1 MDEEGRATLFK
12 FGFVHLKSTISL
24 SQSIFNIMHF
34 QRTQFSLSLRWRVES
49 NLKMRV
55 GLECC
60 LHKRA
65 RKWGWASMGSRSRNF
80 YSDSDLYLLNPLHH
94 RMHVRWTQFP
104 RLCRLQMERWQQAL
118 NGACIQ
124 KRVALYL
131 AWEGARWVW
140 AWLGGATCKLKQYG
154 SLRTSRKLAEKCQV
168 KNSMEDGQCG
178 DLEGSHRRNYQ
189 RLVSFLFPSIVK

>member
-1 MDEEGRATLFK
+1 MTSWEELGGESDLGASTRRGQREHMDEKGRATLFK

-65 RKWGWASMGSRSRNF
+65 RKWGGASMGSRSRNF
-80 YSDSDLYLLNPLHH
+80 YSDSDLNFLKSIIYIMASNACMLNTIPAFVQVTIGKVTASLECSLHT
-94 RMHVRWTQFP
+94 RAMCKKCTVPWMRGCKMSMN
-104 RLCRLQMERWQQAL
+104 L
-118 NGACIQ
+118 I
-124 KRVALYL
+124 
-131 AWEGARWVW
+131 
-140 AWLGGATCKLKQYG
+140 GGSNMQTKAIWI
-154 SLRTSRKLAEKCQV
+154 AEDESKV
-168 KNSMEDGQCG
+168 GGEM
-178 DLEGSHRRNYQ
+178 
-189 RLVSFLFPSIVK
+189 PS

>member
-65 RKWGWASMGSRSRNF
+65 RKWGGASMGSRSRNF
-80 YSDSDLYLLNPLHH
+80 YSDSDLNFLKSIIYIMASNACMLNTIPAFVQVTIGKVTASLECSLHTRAMCKKCTVPWMGGCKMSLFVLDWGELH
-94 RMHVRWTQFP
+94 
-104 RLCRLQMERWQQAL
+104 A
-118 NGACIQ
+118 N
-124 KRVALYL
+124 
-131 AWEGARWVW
+131 WVNMDHW
-140 AWLGGATCKLKQYG
+140 GQVESWRRNAK
-154 SLRTSRKLAEKCQV
+154 LRTAWRRW
-168 KNSMEDGQCG
+168 SMW
-178 DLEGSHRRNYQ
+178 GSGMQ
-189 RLVSFLFPSIVK
+189 PP